1 MSQRYSLTFRQQL
14 HLHCRYQQQQEQI
27 QTLQHMESDL
37 FVLTAWFRADN
48 KTLVIYRFTKYSYVP
63 LATDK
68 AIAIVLHFHATH
80 REYLDLIRWTHCV
93 FCVFIS
99 GVISGVV
106 AASVSTVV
114 CASVVLILFILCI
127 WYDTIVASD
136 LCYSSF
142 QYLCLYTG
150 DAPGSL
156 ITEDGECTTEFCK

>member
-1 MSQRYSLTFRQQL
+1 
-14 HLHCRYQQQQEQI
+14 
-27 QTLQHMESDL
+27 
-37 FVLTAWFRADN
+37 
-48 KTLVIYRFTKYSYVP
+48 VP

-68 AIAIVLHFHATH
+68 AIAIVLHFYATH
-80 REYLDLIRWTHCV
+80 REYLDLILWTHFV

-99 GVISGVV
+99 GDV
-106 AASVSTVV
+106 AVPYKEIA
-114 CASVVLILFILCI
+114 AAAVLLFLICLCI

-156 ITEDGECTTEFCK
+156 ITEDGECTTEFRK